1 MLVKPFKIKLAEK
14 YLTKDDITI
23 LDVGAGSHSPT
34 ITKQWLPKCHY
45 TAIDIAESYNN
56 DESDFK
62 AMDEFIEMDLTK
74 LEFDTIPENKFDMIV
89 MSHVIEHLHN
99 GDKVIAG
106 LIPKLKKGGII
117 YLEFPSPRSVHFP
130 SKPETLN
137 FYDDPTHCRI
147 FSVNEVSGIL
157 TQNQMH
163 ILSSGIRRQMINI
176 LLMPLKI
183 IYQFITKGYVR
194 GGVYW
199 DYYGFAEYV
208 CAMKSAEGLIP
219 LVRAS
224 QLAG

>member
-14 YLTKDDITI
+14 YLAKDDLSI
-23 LDVGAGSHSPT
+23 LDVGAGSHSAT
-34 ITKQWLPKCHY
+34 ITKKWFPKCHY
-45 TAIDIAESYNN
+45 TGIDIAGSYNN

-74 LEFDTIPENKFDMIV
+74 LEFDRISENKYDMIV

-106 LIPKLKKGGII
+106 LISKLKKDGII
-117 YLEFPSPRSVHFP
+117 YLEFPSPRSVNFP
-130 SKPETLN
+130 SKQETLN

-147 FSVNEVSGIL
+147 FSVKEVSGIL
-157 TQNQMH
+157 TQNQMN
-163 ILSSGIRRQMINI
+163 ILDSGIRRQMINI
-176 LLMPLKI
+176 ILMPFKI
-183 IYQFITKGYVR
+183 VYQSITKGYVR

-208 CAMKSAEGLIP
+208 CARRKK
-219 LVRAS
+219 
-224 QLAG
+224 

>member
-14 YLTKDDITI
+14 YLTKEDINI

-45 TAIDIAESYNN
+45 TAIDISKSYNN
-56 DESDFK
+56 DQSDFN

-74 LEFDTIPENKFDMIV
+74 LEFGIIPENNYHLIV

-117 YLEFPSPRSVHFP
+117 YLEFPSERSVNFP

-147 FSVNEVSGIL
+147 FSVKEVSEIL
-157 TQNQMH
+157 VQNQMS
-163 ILSSGIRRQMINI
+163 ILSAGIRKQLINI
-176 LLMPLKI
+176 ILMPFKI
-183 IYQFITKGYVR
+183 IYQSITKGYVR
-194 GGVYW
+194 AGVYW

-208 CAMKSAEGLIP
+208 CARK
-219 LVRAS
+219 
-224 QLAG
+224 